1 MTRIAGT
8 LACRFDRGKNALKD
22 EQPVG
27 GANSVR
33 SRKATGAPK
42 TGRQPMAVAQVNA
55 EQARLNMISEGSP
68 IHRAASSKGTVPA

>member
-8 LACRFDRGKNALKD
+8 LVCRFNRGKNALKD

-27 GANSVR
+27 GANTVR
-33 SRKATGAPK
+33 SRKATGAPQ

-55 EQARLNMISEGSP
+55 QQARLDMISEGSP
-68 IHRAASSKGTVPA
+68 IHRAATSKGTVPA